1 MQKNKFLYGLI
12 LAVLSFNTIMICV
25 NTFRLIDD
33 RNTLKVVQVEIQ
45 ELKRRVEMEIK
56 LRQEIF
62 PEIKK
67 STALLSDSNPELAPL
82 TALSYALK
90 IWQVSDEVVPH
101 NLLTALIVVESGAR
115 HNAISPQGAMGLM
128 QIMPGESP
136 YGLRELKNPYK
147 NIEVGA
153 EILRQNIRQ
162 YGLIGGLQV
171 YYSGALNQN
180 RGASLRYA
188 KKVLETAENHF

>member
-1 MQKNKFLYGLI
+1 LQKNKFIYGLI
-12 LAVLSFNTIMICV
+12 LAVLGFNTMMICV
-25 NTFRLIDD
+25 NTFRSIDD
-33 RNTLKVVQVEIQ
+33 RNTLNVVQVEIQ

-67 STALLSDSNPELAPL
+67 STALLSNYNPELDPL

-90 IWQVSDEVVPH
+90 IWQCSDEVVPH
-101 NLLTALIVVESGAR
+101 DLLTALIVVESGAR

-128 QIMPGESP
+128 QIMPGDST
-136 YGLRELKNPYK
+136 YGPRELKNPYK
-147 NIEVGA
+147 NIEVGS
-153 EILRQNIRQ
+153 EILRQNIKQ

-171 YYSGALNQN
+171 YYSGAFNPN
-180 RGASLRYA
+180 KGSSLRYA
-188 KKVLETAENHF
+188 KKVLDTAGHHF